1 MFALHK
7 SNYKLNPQS
16 FLAYII
22 LIGMCHTH
30 PITLKPWLTNE
41 IVLEINLVLHHKFIL
56 IYPGYFFKVCS
67 KICYVI
73 NHLTDT

>member
-16 FLAYII
+16 FFGLYNSHWYVPHASN
-22 LIGMCHTH
+22 H
-30 PITLKPWLTNE
+30 PKTLVANK
-41 IVLEINLVLHHKFIL
+41 IVLEINVIVYHKL
-56 IYPGYFFKVCS
+56 IWVYPGYFFKVCS